1 MTSWYDIVQLRLT
14 CQACDSDMVMV
25 GFNSFSKKLFL
36 FNYIIT
42 KINDHSKTIKWNI
55 KWTTIMYCTKQTLAN
70 IKK

>member
-42 KINDHSKTIKWNI
+42 KINDHSKTIK
-55 KWTTIMYCTKQTLAN
+55 
-70 IKK
+70 